1 MRPIRNQRL
10 HGAALALA
18 FTAGLAACSD
28 DDKNPTTTEDPTV
41 ASIVVSSEDFE
52 TLEAALVA
60 AELVETLSG
69 SGPFTVF
76 APTDAAFEA
85 LPAGA
90 LEALLADKD
99 ALTDVLTYHV
109 VSGSVNAAQVAT
121 LESATTLQGEDIEI
135 AVVDGKVVLNGTVN
149 VTMTDIQAKNG
160 IIHVIDAVLMPPE
173 PGPTT
178 NTIADIVTTNPDFS
192 TLASAVSAAGLGT
205 TLAGTGPF
213 TVFAP
218 TNAAFAA
225 LPEGTLEALLADTE
239 ALTDVLLYHAIVGAE
254 VKAETVVTLPRA
266 TAANEVDIKITVTNG
281 EVFLNDTVKVT
292 ATDIEADNGII
303 HVIDA
308 VLVPPPTLAG
318 HLDSPDFT
326 LLKTAVTA
334 AELTATLDGE
344 DQYTVFAPTN
354 AAIQAIGSAE
364 QLQALLGNKPKLTD
378 LLLHHVVA
386 GKKYASE
393 VVAATSLEMANGL
406 TLPITTEGG
415 AKIGNAMIV
424 TTDVYARNGV
434 IHVIDAVLV
443 PPPTIAEVVATDANF
458 STLLAAVSAAELVE
472 TLNGPGPFTV
482 FAPTNAAFAKIA
494 EADLNALLANE
505 EMLTDVLL
513 YHVLDGTNLASAVAA
528 ATHFTMKN
536 GALAPVKVDGS
547 ASIAGSVITTTDIRV
562 RNGVIHVIDTVMMP
576 PPTIAEIVAD
586 NPDFSTL
593 LTAVGAAELATTL
606 DEGGPFTVFAPT
618 NAAFAAVPSD
628 ALTALLADKD
638 ALTDVLLYH
647 VFGGVVPASVAVTLT
662 TAEMA
667 NGDNVSISYN
677 AETEVLTVGGAIVT
691 AADIWARN
699 GVIHVIDTVLLP
711 Q

>member
-1 MRPIRNQRL
+1 MRPIRHQRL

-18 FTAGLAACSD
+18 FTVGLAACSD
-28 DDKNPTTTEDPTV
+28 DDKDPTTTEDPTI
-41 ASIVVSSEDFE
+41 ASIVTSGADFD

-69 SGPFTVF
+69 AGPFTVF

-85 LPAGA
+85 LPAGV
-90 LEALLADKD
+90 LDALLADKA

-109 VSGSVNAAQVAT
+109 VSGRVNATQVAT

-135 AVVDGKVVLNGTVN
+135 TVVDGKVILNGTVN
-149 VTMTDIQAKNG
+149 VTMTDIAAKNG
-160 IIHVIDAVLMPPE
+160 IVHVIDAVLMPPE

-178 NTIADIVTTNPDFS
+178 NTIADIVTTDPEFS
-192 TLASAVSAAGLGT
+192 TLASAVTAAGLGT

-218 TNAAFAA
+218 TNAAFDALPAGTLAA
-225 LPEGTLEALLADTE
+225 LLEDTE

-254 VKAETVVTLPRA
+254 VNAETVVTLPRA

-281 EVFLNDTVKVT
+281 EVFLNDTVKVSRT
-292 ATDIEADNGII
+292 NIESDNGII

-318 HLDSPDFT
+318 HLDDPDFT

-344 DQYTVFAPTN
+344 DPYTVFAPTN

-364 QLQALLGNKPKLTD
+364 ELQALLGNKPKLTD

-406 TLPITTEGG
+406 TLPVTTEGG

-443 PPPTIAEVVATDANF
+443 PPPAIAEVVATNPDF
-458 STLLAAVSAAELVE
+458 STLLAAVSAAELVD

-494 EADLNALLANE
+494 EADLNALLADKD
-505 EMLTDVLL
+505 MLTDVLL
-513 YHVLDGTNLASAVAA
+513 YH
-528 ATHFTMKN
+528 
-536 GALAPVKVDGS
+536 
-547 ASIAGSVITTTDIRV
+547 
-562 RNGVIHVIDTVMMP
+562 
-576 PPTIAEIVAD
+576 
-586 NPDFSTL
+586 
-593 LTAVGAAELATTL
+593 
-606 DEGGPFTVFAPT
+606 
-618 NAAFAAVPSD
+618 
-628 ALTALLADKD
+628 
-638 ALTDVLLYH
+638 
-647 VFGGVVPASVAVTLT
+647 
-662 TAEMA
+662 
-667 NGDNVSISYN
+667 
-677 AETEVLTVGGAIVT
+677 
-691 AADIWARN
+691 
-699 GVIHVIDTVLLP
+699 
-711 Q
+711 